1 MEKKDSQIKHKPR
14 TSFSLFRHKS
24 EDYIKNARLITYVTF
39 VLVAGGLLE
48 CFFCQI
54 LLRLSLLQVA

>member
-24 EDYIKNARLITYVTF
+24 EDYIKKRQVDHLCDV

-48 CFFCQI
+48 CFFYQI